1 LKILIITQYY
11 YPENFI
17 INDIVK
23 NFKHEGHDVEV
34 LTAIPNYPSG
44 NFFSGY
50 NIFNKHKEIIND
62 VVIHRSRILPR
73 FNGNKISLIFN
84 YISFVFFGTL
94 KLFFIKG
101 KFDKILIYAPS
112 PITVGLVGV
121 FASKKFNAKS
131 FLWVQD
137 LWPESVSAGGNINN
151 KFILNLLNIM
161 TKMIYKYTDYILV
174 QSESFIEYIINQGVK
189 KEKIKYLPNYA
200 VDIYSDKK
208 NIVNDDPKIF
218 SYFTITFAGNVGKS
232 QNLEILI
239 DAAKQ
244 LKLKSEKLKFLIIG
258 SGRNMDSLNKKVY
271 ENGLSDY
278 FIFLGRKDPELM
290 PSYFHKSNALFISL
304 KKSLIFSLTIPS
316 KLQSYMAFGKPIIG
330 SIDGITND
338 LIIKSK
344 SGLVSSS
351 EDLNG
356 LVDNIITLKNLSL
369 DELNELGNN
378 ASRFYENNFSKNVV
392 MSKLFEILR

>member
-23 NFKHEGHDVEV
+23 NFKHEGYDVEV

-50 NIFNKHKEIIND
+50 NLFNKHKEIIND

-84 YISFVFFGTL
+84 YISFVFFGIL

-101 KFDKILIYAPS
+101 QFDKIFIYAPS
-112 PITVGLVGV
+112 PITVGLVGI

-151 KFILNLLNIM
+151 KFILHLLDIM
-161 TKMIYKYTDYILV
+161 TKMIYKHTDYILV
-174 QSESFIEYIINQGVK
+174 QSESFVDYIINQGVK

-208 NIVNDDPKIF
+208 QTENDPLGLF
-218 SYFTITFAGNVGKS
+218 SDFTITFAGNIGKS

-239 DAAKQ
+239 EAAKQ
-244 LKLKSEKLKFLIIG
+244 LKLKSEQLKFLIIG
-258 SGRNMDSLNKKVY
+258 SGRNMDNLLNKVS
-271 ENGLSDY
+271 ENELSDY
-278 FIFLGRKDPELM
+278 FIFLGRKNPELM
-290 PSYFHKSNALFISL
+290 PSYFYKSNALFISL

-330 SIDGITND
+330 SIDGITNE
-338 LIIKSK
+338 LIIKSN

-351 EDLNG
+351 EDVNG
-356 LVDNIITLKNLSL
+356 LVKNIIIMKNFSAN
-369 DELNELGNN
+369 ELNEFGDN
-378 ASRFYENNFSKNVV
+378 ASKFYKNNFSKKVV
-392 MSKLFEILR
+392 MSKLFEILE